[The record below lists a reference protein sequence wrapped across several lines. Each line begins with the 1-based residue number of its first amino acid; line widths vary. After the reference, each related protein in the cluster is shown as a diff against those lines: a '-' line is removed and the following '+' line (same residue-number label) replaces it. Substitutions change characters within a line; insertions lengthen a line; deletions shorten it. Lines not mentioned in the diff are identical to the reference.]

1 VRTLLLS
8 FLVLGLW
15 VGLVFGESVLP
26 LSAQAPSPAEVLN
39 YLAEMGFSQ
48 EFTAA
53 LSAALL
59 VGFQTGR
66 ATTTVTLLLLQDLA
80 KIPKDQ
86 AEQTLEI
93 LRYALSQGF
102 IVDTGL
108 TGSSMMNEVRKL
120 LALGRSGEEITRVL
134 SLRLGFLLATRSILT
149 RYGLILGSTASPDA
163 PITPTD
169 RLVLEL
175 AWACGDF
182 ILWEG
187 GGPSDPRF
195 LPFVQERLNR
205 LCIVGVLPAEA
216 GKIGAALTPEALQE
230 IVRLAFQPERR

>member
-1 VRTLLLS
+1 MRTLLLS
-8 FLVLGLW
+8 LLVLGIW
-15 VGLVFGESVLP
+15 AGFVFGEAVFP
-26 LSAQAPSPAEVLN
+26 LTAPAPSPAEVLN
-39 YLAEMGFSQ
+39 YLAEIGFSQ
-48 EFTAA
+48 EFTTA
-53 LSAALL
+53 LSTTLL
-59 VGFQTGR
+59 LGFQTGR

-80 KIPKDQ
+80 KIPKEQ

-108 TGSSMMNEVRKL
+108 TGSSMMNEARKL
-120 LALGRSGEEITRVL
+120 LALGRSGEEISRVL
-134 SLRLGFLLATRSILT
+134 SLRLSFLLATRDVLG
-149 RYGLILGSTASPDA
+149 RYGLMPGSPASPDA

-169 RLVLEL
+169 RLILEL

-205 LCIVGVLPAEA
+205 LCAVGVLPAEA
-216 GKIGAALTPEALQE
+216 GRIGAALTPEILQE
-230 IVRLAFQPERR
+230 IVRLVFQPERR